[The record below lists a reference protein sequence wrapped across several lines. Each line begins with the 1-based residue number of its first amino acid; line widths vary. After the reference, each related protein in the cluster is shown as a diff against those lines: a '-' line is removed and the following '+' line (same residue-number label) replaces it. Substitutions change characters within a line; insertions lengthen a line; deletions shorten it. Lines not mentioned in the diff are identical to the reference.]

1 MRIGWLGCDY
11 TSVIA
16 MLFSNPDKI
25 LHISPYK
32 EFTSEERSF
41 IRRVEVLV
49 RQHIHTLHNDLYY
62 DPRDVMRK
70 SGRIYGPG
78 GAVCELQHK
87 KRVRQEW
94 EISNWG
100 RHTYIWGLDA
110 CQQERA
116 SMIRESMPE
125 FDHEFPLIEHNL
137 SRHDCEKMCRS
148 VGILEQADP
157 ILRSVSV
164 NRCLGCVKG
173 NKAYWYAVRQLNPD
187 VFNEMANLERELGC
201 SCIPGCY
208 LDELDSNEDYGP
220 IGVGNC
226 FVGCGHG

>member
-78 GAVCELQHK
+78 GAVCELQLK

-100 RHTYIWGLDA
+100 HHTYIWGLDA

-201 SCIPGCY
+201 SCIPGYY

>member
-16 MLFSNPDKI
+16 MLFSNPDRI

-32 EFTSEERSF
+32 EPTSGEKSF
-41 IRRVEVLV
+41 IRRTEVLV
-49 RQHIHTLHNDLYY
+49 WQHVDTLHNNLYSG
-62 DPRDVMRK
+62 PRDVVRK
-70 SGRIYGPG
+70 SGCIYGPG
-78 GAVCELQHK
+78 GAVCELQLK

-94 EISNWG
+94 EILNWG
-100 RHTYIWGLDA
+100 HHTYIWGLDA
-110 CQQERA
+110 GQRERA
-116 SMIRESMPE
+116 DRIMKSMPE
-125 FDHEFPLIEHNL
+125 FDHEFPLIEHNF

-148 VGILEQADP
+148 AGILEQVDLS
-157 ILRSVSV
+157 LRDVSV

-173 NKAYWYAVRQLNPD
+173 NKAYWCVVRQVNPD
-187 VFNEMANLERELGC
+187 VFNEMAGLERELGR

-208 LDELDSNEDYGP
+208 LDELDPDEDYGP
-220 IGVGNC
+220 IRVGNC

>member
-1 MRIGWLGCDY
+1 MRIGWLGCNY

-16 MLFSNPDKI
+16 MLFSDPDRI
-25 LHISPYK
+25 LHISPYGESTSK
-32 EFTSEERSF
+32 EKSF

-49 RQHIHTLHNDLYY
+49 RQHIHILHNDLYSG
-62 DPRDVMRK
+62 PRDVMRK

-78 GAVCELQHK
+78 GAVCELQLK

-94 EISNWG
+94 EISNWDH
-100 RHTYIWGLDA
+100 HTYIWGLDA
-110 CQQERA
+110 CQRERA
-116 SMIRESMPE
+116 SIIRESMPE

-137 SRHDCEKMCRS
+137 SRHDCEKMCTEA
-148 VGILEQADP
+148 GILEQADP

-173 NKAYWYAVRQLNPD
+173 NKAYWSLMRRYYPD
-187 VFNEMANLERELGC
+187 TFTEMASLERELGR

-208 LDELDSNEDYGP
+208 LDELDTDEDYGP
-220 IGVGNC
+220 IRIGNC

>member
-16 MLFSNPDKI
+16 MLFSDPDRI

-32 EFTSEERSF
+32 ESTSKERSF
-41 IRRVEVLV
+41 IRRVEVLI

-62 DPRDVMRK
+62 SPHDVMRK

-78 GAVCELQHK
+78 GAVCELQLK

-94 EISNWG
+94 EIANWDH
-100 RHTYIWGLDA
+100 HTYIWGIDA
-110 CQQERA
+110 CQRERA
-116 SMIRESMPE
+116 DMIRESMPE

-137 SRHDCEKMCRS
+137 SRHDCEKMCIEA
-148 VGILEQADP
+148 GILEQTDP
-157 ILRSVSV
+157 SLSSVSV

-173 NKAYWYAVRQLNPD
+173 NKAYWCAMRRLNHE
-187 VFNEMANLERELGC
+187 VFNEMASLERELGR

-208 LDELDSNEDYGP
+208 LDELDPDEDYGP
-220 IGVGNC
+220 IRVGNC